1 MKRNG
6 LLLRIILLVTML
18 FLIVGLVSA
27 AISSSGDAGD
37 NQLLFGQSF
46 FNQFVLAGG
55 PIVWFVLLPMS
66 VAVVSLALQ
75 QGFAI
80 RRKNLLPAG
89 IAGDIVTIIRQF
101 GPGPLAVKLAGRK
114 DFVSL
119 AVLRAAAALNLGHN
133 EAQIRDMLAHSLQ
146 EQAFGL
152 LRKIEWTNIIGNVAP
167 MVGLFGTVF
176 GMIKAFNGIVIAGG
190 QPQPAHLAGGISIAL
205 VTTFWGLLVAIPA
218 LAIHGIFRHRIE
230 TLTSEAA
237 IEAQFVLSQITSSL
251 KSHGGEESVMEALQ
265 TSREGTLEDGPEIRS
280 TQHGPRHYKTPN
292 KRRKLGMQKSSPLSN
307 ENL

>member
-1 MKRNG
+1 MERSS
-6 LLLRIILLVTML
+6 LLLRIILLAVML
-18 FLIVGLVSA
+18 FLIVAVVIVAIREGAAALDRPVS
-27 AISSSGDAGD
+27 
-37 NQLLFGQSF
+37 GQSF
-46 FNQFVLAGG
+46 FNQFVFAGG

-80 RRKNLLPAG
+80 RRRNLLPAG
-89 IAGDIVTIIRQF
+89 IAGDIVALIRQF

-119 AVLRAAAALNLGHN
+119 AVLRAAAALNLGHSKN
-133 EAQIRDMLAHSLQ
+133 QLKELLCESLQ
-146 EQAFGL
+146 DQAFEL
-152 LRKIEWTNIIGNVAP
+152 LRRIEWANIIGNVAP

-230 TLTSEAA
+230 TLTSQAA
-237 IEAQFVLSQITSSL
+237 IEAQFVLSEITLNL
-251 KSHGGEESVMEALQ
+251 KS
-265 TSREGTLEDGPEIRS
+265 RDEGQSDTHLPQAPQGSEQEIRREIRS
-280 TQHGPRHYKTPN
+280 MLHSARRYKVQTRGPEPGTQG
-292 KRRKLGMQKSSPLSN
+292 SSPRSV

>member
-1 MKRNG
+1 MERSS
-6 LLLRIILLVTML
+6 LLLRIILLAVMLSLVVT
-18 FLIVGLVSA
+18 VVLVAIQEGA
-27 AISSSGDAGD
+27 AVLDRPAS
-37 NQLLFGQSF
+37 GQSF
-46 FNQFVLAGG
+46 FNQFVFAGG

-80 RRKNLLPAG
+80 RRRNLLPAG
-89 IAGDIVTIIRQF
+89 IAGDIVALIRQF

-133 EAQIRDMLAHSLQ
+133 KSQLKELLCESLQ
-146 EQAFGL
+146 DQAFEL
-152 LRKIEWTNIIGNVAP
+152 LRKIEWANIIGNVAP

-190 QPQPAHLAGGISIAL
+190 QPQPAHLAGGISTAL

-230 TLTSEAA
+230 TLTSQAA
-237 IEAQFVLSQITSSL
+237 IEAQFVLSEITSNL
-251 KSHGGEESVMEALQ
+251 KSRDERQSGTHLPQAVRSGELKTRLEIRGLQ
-265 TSREGTLEDGPEIRS
+265 NGSRRYKVQTKGPEPGTQGLSPRS
-280 TQHGPRHYKTPN
+280 VE
-292 KRRKLGMQKSSPLSN
+292 KL
-307 ENL
+307 

>member
-6 LLLRIILLVTML
+6 LYLGHRLLRIVLLAVML
-18 FLIVGLVSA
+18 FIVVGVVLT
-27 AISSSGDAGD
+27 AIYSGTDAD
-37 NQLLFGQSF
+37 YQPASGQSF

-75 QGFAI
+75 QGLVI
-80 RRKNLLPAG
+80 RRKNLLPSG
-89 IAGDIVTIIRQF
+89 IAGDIVAIIRQF

-119 AVLRAAAALNLGHN
+119 AVLRASAALNLGHN
-133 EAQIRDMLAHSLQ
+133 KAQVRDLLAESLQ

-152 LRKIEWTNIIGNVAP
+152 LRKIEWANIIGNVAP

-230 TLTSEAA
+230 TLTSQAA
-237 IEAQFVLSQITSSL
+237 IEAQFVLSEITSGL
-251 KSHGGEESVMEALQ
+251 KGGSEEESMQQPQMPLDS
-265 TSREGTLEDGPEIRS
+265 TPKTGREIRIA
-280 TQHGPRHYKTPN
+280 QHGLRDYKRPIKTKTQDKN
-292 KRRKLGMQKSSPLSN
+292 KIP
-307 ENL
+307 E

>member
-1 MKRNG
+1 MERNG
-6 LLLRIILLVTML
+6 VYLGSRLLRIILLVVML
-18 FLIVGLVSA
+18 LLVVAVVWSVMRDGPAAGQSSA
-27 AISSSGDAGD
+27 
-37 NQLLFGQSF
+37 NGQSF
-46 FNQFVLAGG
+46 FSQFVLAGG
-55 PIVWFVLLPMS
+55 PIVWFILLPMS

-80 RRKNLLPAG
+80 RRKNLLPTG
-89 IAGDIVTIIRQF
+89 IAGEIVAVIRQF

-119 AVLRAAAALNLGHN
+119 AVLRAAAALNLGHSK
-133 EAQIRDMLAHSLQ
+133 AQLRDLLAESLQ

-218 LAIHGIFRHRIE
+218 LSIHGIFRHRIE

-237 IEAQFVLSQITSSL
+237 IEAQFVLGELTSKLERQADEEDSQ
-251 KSHGGEESVMEALQ
+251 ESKPK
-265 TSREGTLEDGPEIRS
+265 TGREIRS
-280 TQHGPRHYKTPN
+280 VPGGLSHYQRP
-292 KRRKLGMQKSSPLSN
+292 LGEPKSGLRGQLPQDNRDS
-307 ENL
+307 